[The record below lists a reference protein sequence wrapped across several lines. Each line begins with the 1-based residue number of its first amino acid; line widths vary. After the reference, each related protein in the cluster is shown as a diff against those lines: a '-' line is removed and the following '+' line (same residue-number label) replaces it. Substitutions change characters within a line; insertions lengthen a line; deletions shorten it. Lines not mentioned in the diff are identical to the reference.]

1 VIALPSAFR
10 QYLRQRRYGEPIIV
24 VSGVPRSGTSMT
36 MKMLDAG
43 GISLLTDKVRLPDE
57 DNPKGYF
64 ELESVKSLGEQDDK
78 SWLAEAR
85 GKAIKIISH
94 LLRELPDH
102 HAYKI
107 LFMNRRIREV
117 IRSQNKMLI
126 RRGEELSGDD
136 ENVNALFEQHL
147 RLIQPWLRKQ
157 QNFSVLD
164 LHYSEVVNDP
174 LRGAAQIAGF
184 LKTDLDQQ
192 RMAAV
197 VDPGLYRNRAD

>member
-1 VIALPSAFR
+1 MLSAFR
-10 QYLRQRRYGEPIIV
+10 QYLHQRRYGESIIV
-24 VSGVPRSGTSMT
+24 VSGLPRSGTSMT

-43 GISLLTDKVRLPDE
+43 GIPLVSDEVRLPDE
-57 DNPKGYF
+57 DNPRGYF
-64 ELESVKSLGEQDDK
+64 ELESVKGLAEQDDK

-94 LLRELPDH
+94 LLRELPHH
-102 HAYKI
+102 HAYRVI
-107 LFMNRRIREV
+107 FMNRHIQEV

-126 RRGEELSGDD
+126 RRGEKLSGDD
-136 ENVNALFEQHL
+136 QNVNALFEQHL

-184 LKTDLDQQ
+184 LKTDLDQEK
-192 RMAAV
+192 MASV
-197 VDPGLYRNRAD
+197 VDPGLYRNRA

>member
-1 VIALPSAFR
+1 MLLAFR
-10 QYLRQRRYGEPIIV
+10 QYLHQRRYGEPIIV
-24 VSGVPRSGTSMT
+24 VSGLPRSGTSMA

-43 GISLLTDKVRLPDE
+43 GIPLVTDEVRLPDE
-57 DNPKGYF
+57 DNPRGYF
-64 ELESVKSLGEQDDK
+64 ELESVKGLGEQDDK

-85 GKAIKIISH
+85 GRAIKIISH

-102 HAYKI
+102 HAYRVM
-107 LFMNRRIREV
+107 FMNRRIQEV
-117 IRSQNKMLI
+117 IRSQNRMLT

-136 ENVNALFEQHL
+136 QNVTSLFEQHL
-147 RLIQPWLRKQ
+147 RLIQLWLRKQ

-174 LRGAAQIAGF
+174 LGGAAQIAGF

-192 RMAAV
+192 RMASV
-197 VDPGLYRNRAD
+197 VDPGLYRNRA

>member
-1 VIALPSAFR
+1 MIALPSAFR

-43 GISLLTDKVRLPDE
+43 GIPLITDKVRLPDE

-85 GKAIKIISH
+85 GKAIKVISH

-102 HAYKI
+102 YAYKVI
-107 LFMNRRIREV
+107 FMNRRIQEV

-136 ENVNALFEQHL
+136 QNVNALFEQHL

-164 LHYSEVVNDP
+164 LHYSEVVHDP

-184 LKTDLDQQ
+184 LKTDLDQR
-192 RMAAV
+192 RMASV
-197 VDPGLYRNRAD
+197 VDPGLYRNRA

>member
-1 VIALPSAFR
+1 MLSTLR
-10 QYLRQRRYGEPIIV
+10 QYLRQRRSGEPIIV
-24 VSGVPRSGTSMT
+24 VSGLPRSGTSMA
-36 MKMLDAG
+36 MKMLDAA
-43 GISLLTDKVRLPDE
+43 GIPLVTDEVRLPDE
-57 DNPKGYF
+57 DNPRGYF
-64 ELESVKSLGEQDDK
+64 ELESVKALGEQDDK
-78 SWLAEAR
+78 SWLAEAG

-102 HAYKI
+102 HAYKVI
-107 LFMNRRIREV
+107 FMNRHIQEV

-136 ENVNALFEQHL
+136 QNVTALLEQHL

-164 LHYSEVVNDP
+164 LHYSEVVSAP
-174 LRGAAQIAGF
+174 LQGAVQMADF
-184 LKTDLDQQ
+184 LERELEHEK
-192 RMAAV
+192 MASV

>member
-1 VIALPSAFR
+1 MIALPSAFR

-43 GISLLTDKVRLPDE
+43 GIPLITDKVRLPDE

-85 GKAIKIISH
+85 GKAIKVISH

-102 HAYKI
+102 YAYKI
-107 LFMNRRIREV
+107 IFMNRRIQEV

-136 ENVNALFEQHL
+136 QNVNALFEQHL

-164 LHYSEVVNDP
+164 LHYSDVVHDP

-184 LKTDLDQQ
+184 LKTDLDQR
-192 RMAAV
+192 RMASV
-197 VDPGLYRNRAD
+197 VDPGLYRNRA